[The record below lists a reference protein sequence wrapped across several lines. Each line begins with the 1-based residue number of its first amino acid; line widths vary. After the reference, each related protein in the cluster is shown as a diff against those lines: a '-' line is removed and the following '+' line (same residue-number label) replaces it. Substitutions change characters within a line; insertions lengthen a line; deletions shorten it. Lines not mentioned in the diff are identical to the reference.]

1 MRNRDEDAET
11 GGRMDLQRKIL
22 IVDDTAMFRE
32 LNSIFLARFGSV
44 ITASSG
50 EAALELIQKQRPSV
64 IVTDL
69 NMPGMG
75 GDALCREVRRDP
87 DLAGTPVI
95 ILTSADCAAD
105 RARAVRAGAS
115 DIVAKPISRM
125 TLVESVS
132 RFLRSPNQAG
142 LARVEVETNVR
153 IRTAD
158 IEAWGLS
165 ANLSRGG
172 IFIEADAVMPSK
184 TEVELEF
191 ELPETD
197 LPLHSTARV
206 VWARE
211 GDPQGSRSGMGL
223 QFLAIDREA
232 SQQIESFVFERARHE
247 VPAGS
252 TPSSSAA

>member
-1 MRNRDEDAET
+1 MEI
-11 GGRMDLQRKIL
+11 QRKIL

-32 LNSIFLARFGSV
+32 LNSIFLARFGAV

-50 EAALELIQKQRPSV
+50 EAALELIRSERPSI

-69 NMPGMG
+69 DMPGMG
-75 GDALCREVRRDP
+75 GDALCRHVRRDP
-87 DLAGTPVI
+87 ELAGTPVI
-95 ILTSADCAAD
+95 ILTAAHCAAD
-105 RARAVRAGAS
+105 RARAVRAGAN

-125 TLVESVS
+125 ALVESVS
-132 RFLRSPNQAG
+132 RYLRSPSQFG
-142 LARVEVETNVR
+142 LERVEVETNVR

-172 IFIEADAVMPSK
+172 IFIEADAVMPSE

-191 ELPETD
+191 ELPEAKV
-197 LPLHSTARV
+197 PLHSTARV

-211 GDPQGSRSGMGL
+211 GSPQGSRSGMGL

-232 SQQIESFVFERARHE
+232 SQQIDSFVFERARHE
-247 VPAGS
+247 VPERS
-252 TPSSSAA
+252 TTRPSSAA